1 MNPTPKERT
10 FYMRWA
16 GLPLG
21 VVGLALLGLA
31 TPVVAAGNV
40 HRVTMVMKEFR
51 FEPKV
56 LHLKVGEQVIPTIKN
71 EGQVEHEWLAGRGLA
86 NAPAERGY
94 HTDLF
99 AILKPRVTGR
109 DYELEKVSMGGARR
123 NEAAE
128 GESAKLLDTEVDV
141 EAGGVATLRFTVP
154 ASAKG
159 QWEMGCFLPGHY
171 ESGMKGTIVI
181 E

>member
-1 MNPTPKERT
+1 MTTTPKERT
-10 FYMRWA
+10 FWTRWA
-16 GLPLG
+16 GLTLG
-21 VVGLALLGLA
+21 VVALLFLGLV
-31 TPVVAAGNV
+31 TPAVAAGRV
-40 HRVTMVMKEFR
+40 HRVTLTMKEFR
-51 FEPKV
+51 YEPAI
-56 LHLKVGEQVIPTIKN
+56 LHLRVGEQVVLTIKN
-71 EGQVEHEWLAGRGLA
+71 EGQVEHEWVAGRGLA
-86 NAPAERGY
+86 NGPAERGY

-99 AILKPRVTGR
+99 AILKPKVTGR
-109 DYELEKVSMGGARR
+109 DYELEKVSTSGARR

-128 GESAKLLDTEVDV
+128 GEAAKVLDTEVDV

-154 ASAKG
+154 ATAKG